1 MLELNKEYTYKQIIK
16 ELGWKE
22 YGGDSK
28 KAQMKEIESAYN
40 FYHPMNK
47 KTHKEKKSYVFTEQ
61 LRILVEPS
69 KNNCG
74 GAHNTK
80 NIKPMMDYIQCCLMN
95 NVPNGEYYSMT
106 VWLCD
111 ILKLLNKDLC
121 NVIYQSKEEFV
132 YYCRIHGIRNYKLLK
147 DYILTTKFVLKEMFL
162 KTLAYMEKNDMCN
175 YHKGYIFVYKLTDN
189 ELTSYGTHT
198 LNDLILE
205 NEIEVC
211 NNLNE
216 KYHLSDS
223 KKDRQ
228 LLLWIYT
235 NEDLIKKFN
244 EAKVSKFI
252 ETNNTIEQLNKEIT
266 CDCSGKQIIDK
277 NHHLINYYSGVSII
291 DVKIVEV
298 NKVDMETLKQQITII
313 IRDKVQKLLY
323 AKYYIDKQTNKR
335 QHHYNINEH
344 SIEMYEIEKL
354 LFISN
359 VSSINVAFANITLVD
374 GTKKRRLKYN

>member
-61 LRILVEPS
+61 LRMVVEPS
-69 KNNCG
+69 KSNCG

-80 NIKPMMDYIQCCLMN
+80 NIKLMMDYVQCCLMN
-95 NVPNGEYYSMT
+95 NVPNEEYYSMT
-106 VWLCD
+106 AWLCD
-111 ILKLLNKDLC
+111 ILRLLNKDLC

-147 DYILTTKFVLKEMFL
+147 DYILTTKSVLKEMFL
-162 KTLAYMEKNDMCN
+162 KTLAYMEKNNMCN

-228 LLLWIYT
+228 LLLRIYT
-235 NEDLIKKFN
+235 NGDLTKKFN
-244 EAKVSKFI
+244 EAKVSKFV
-252 ETNNTIEQLNKEIT
+252 EMNNTIEQLNEEIT
-266 CDCSGKQIIDK
+266 CNCRYKQIIDEK
-277 NHHLINYYSGVSII
+277 HYLINYYSGVSVV
-291 DVKIVEV
+291 DMKNVEA

-323 AKYYIDKQTNKR
+323 AKYYIDKQTNKC

-344 SIEMYEIEKL
+344 STEMYEIEKL
-354 LFISN
+354 LFISDLPC
-359 VSSINVAFANITLVD
+359 INVAF
-374 GTKKRRLKYN
+374 